1 MVPTMG
7 TPPISKSRSPRTP
20 SGSVAVALAVL
31 PASGPEPR
39 VIQQFT
45 STFLVDRHG
54 DIWRV
59 YDANTADSTERCMPS
74 VSTFPFRIFIALAR
88 NAERRVHAFARNAG
102 RDVDPVSLQMQLDA
116 STGA

>member
-7 TPPISKSRSPRTP
+7 TRPTSQSRSPKTP
-20 SGSVAVALAVL
+20 SGNVAIALAVL
-31 PASGPEPR
+31 PATAPEPR

-59 YDANTADSTERCMPS
+59 YDTNAVDSAERRMPS
-74 VSTFPFRIFIALAR
+74 ASTFPFRVFVALAR
-88 NAERRVHAFARNAG
+88 DAAMRVHSFARDEA
-102 RDVDPVSLQMQLDA
+102 REVDPVSLQAQLDS
-116 STGA
+116 STGN